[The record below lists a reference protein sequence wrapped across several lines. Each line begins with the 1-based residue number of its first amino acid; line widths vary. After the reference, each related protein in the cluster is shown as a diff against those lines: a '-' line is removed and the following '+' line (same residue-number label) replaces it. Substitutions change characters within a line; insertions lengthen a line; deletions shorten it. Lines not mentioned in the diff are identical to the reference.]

1 MKDPGTTDEHGQ
13 FRRERKLDGG
23 APRRRPERQ
32 RGLAPGM
39 ARALTR
45 MNNLFFYLRSSAFI
59 CGFKKYS

>member
-32 RGLAPGM
+32 R
-39 ARALTR
+39 ALTR